1 MLRAIAVLILAL
13 GMLGVPALAH
23 GQSAGDD
30 QYVDPFEGQ
39 EEPQQEQE
47 QPESE
52 QPAAPTPPAESQDTQ
67 GTVEPSAESDAPAL
81 PRTGLPLVLLL
92 GAGLSLLAVGA
103 AMRRR
108 L

>member
-1 MLRAIAVLILAL
+1 
-13 GMLGVPALAH
+13 MLGVPALAH

-47 QPESE
+47 QPQSE
-52 QPAAPTPPAESQDTQ
+52 QPAAPAPPAESQGAE
-67 GTVEPSAESDAPAL
+67 GTAEPSAESAESDAPAL